1 MPHAV
6 HKYQDVCLRPNLPS
20 CVSEP
25 NLESSQGSMGIR
37 CVINSKNPS
46 IPLKPFSTNSALA
59 SLFDN
64 RDYADVVFRF
74 PSQDDHPPRY
84 IFALK
89 SVLTSSSSYFETR
102 EWHLLI
108 LLTS

>member
-1 MPHAV
+1 
-6 HKYQDVCLRPNLPS
+6 
-20 CVSEP
+20 
-25 NLESSQGSMGIR
+25 MGIR
-37 CVINSKNPS
+37 CVITSKNPS
-46 IPLKPFSTNSALA
+46 IPLKPSLSNRALA
-59 SLFDN
+59 SLFDK

-102 EWHLLI
+102 EWHFLL
-108 LLTS
+108 